1 MATTMYGSPT
11 SPGSVWAVNNYLLDS
26 FNIDEVKNPGS
37 QEVVVFIGLAA
48 PVKTQLIGPPE
59 QP

>member
-1 MATTMYGSPT
+1 MYGSPT